1 MANQQGL
8 RTWPKRLLVAQR
20 THEIGLRM
28 ALGAGRIDVLR
39 MVLGE
44 GLRLSAIGLAVGL
57 AGAYLVGRG
66 MQSMLYGVNA
76 LDLTAFS
83 VVAAILM
90 ASALLACCIPA
101 RRAVS
106 VDPMVALRED

>member
-1 MANQQGL
+1 
-8 RTWPKRLLVAQR
+8 
-20 THEIGLRM
+20 
-28 ALGAGRIDVLR
+28 

-44 GLRLSAIGLAVGL
+44 GLRLSAFGLLAGL

-66 MQSMLYGVNA
+66 MQSLLYGVNA
-76 LDLTAFS
+76 LDLTAFG

-90 ASALLACCIPA
+90 GSALLACCIPA

>member
-1 MANQQGL
+1 
-8 RTWPKRLLVAQR
+8 
-20 THEIGLRM
+20 
-28 ALGAGRIDVLR
+28 
-39 MVLGE
+39 MVLSE
-44 GLRLSAIGLAVGL
+44 GLRLSAIGLALGL
-57 AGAYLVGRG
+57 AGAYLVGRA

-76 LDLTAFS
+76 LDLTAFGS
-83 VVAAILM
+83 VAAILL